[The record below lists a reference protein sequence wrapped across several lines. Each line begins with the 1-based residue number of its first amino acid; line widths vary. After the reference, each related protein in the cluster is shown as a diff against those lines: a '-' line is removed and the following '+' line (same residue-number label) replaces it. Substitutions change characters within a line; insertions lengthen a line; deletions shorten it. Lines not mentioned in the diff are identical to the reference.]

1 MNPKCL
7 QKSSSFFKWVKTSA
21 KNGAHFLDHFWIVEL
36 THIVFELELLIPI
49 KYLVAPNIL
58 KLGEGLW
65 FKSDNAHKSL
75 QNFIKCFSI

>member
-1 MNPKCL
+1 MARGKIQTNI
-7 QKSSSFFKWVKTSA
+7 FGITEIFIWA
-21 KNGAHFLDHFWIVEL
+21 FEL
-36 THIVFELELLIPI
+36 SQYLFELELLMPI